1 MNYKDYLLTKL
12 AEECGELAQVASKM
26 NVFGVNSY
34 DPADET
40 KTTNEQHMN
49 IEFND
54 VLAVMEMVKELLL
67 LDVDRDESL
76 IEAKKNKID
85 KMWNIAKRVNNHE

>member
-12 AEECGELAQVASKM
+12 AEECVELAQITSKM